1 MASVKVVHFKSKKF
15 SDGTSP
21 ILLRVIIDR
30 VVKYYKLG
38 DTYKCKFY
46 PKINGDPDPRYK
58 WNPDAGSFN
67 SNFTNSSTANRN
79 IRKRWAEAEGIIID
93 LENTNPDYSHDDF
106 KAEFIQKEK
115 RIYVLAYMDY
125 LIERML
131 ATENIGNAEV
141 YRTCRNVFKKFT
153 TDDIQFTEIKPKLL
167 NQFIES
173 CQKRGLKKNTI
184 NNYLRTLRAVCKK
197 AMKEEGLKYY
207 PFENF
212 DRWKDLKEETDKRA
226 LSKEEMLKIV
236 QFEAPE
242 GSDQFHAVRYFTFMY
257 ITYGLNFADL
267 AKLTGKNLKK
277 ADGVTI
283 IRYNRSKGG
292 KRYEIPLDETG
303 IAIVKYYQKLNPE
316 SKYIFPILN
325 EDIHITPEQIKTRI
339 KTAIKKTNSV
349 LKKIAIELEIEDKV
363 TTYVARHTFAT
374 VLYKDG
380 ENPGMISE
388 MLGHSNLQTTLTYLK
403 SFDHSAKLSA
413 GKKLL

>member
-1 MASVKVVHFKSKKF
+1 
-15 SDGTSP
+15 
-21 ILLRVIIDR
+21 
-30 VVKYYKLG
+30 
-38 DTYKCKFY
+38 
-46 PKINGDPDPRYK
+46 
-58 WNPDAGSFN
+58 
-67 SNFTNSSTANRN
+67 
-79 IRKRWAEAEGIIID
+79 
-93 LENTNPDYSHDDF
+93 
-106 KAEFIQKEK
+106 
-115 RIYVLAYMDY
+115 
-125 LIERML
+125 
-131 ATENIGNAEV
+131 
-141 YRTCRNVFKKFT
+141 
-153 TDDIQFTEIKPKLL
+153 
-167 NQFIES
+167 
-173 CQKRGLKKNTI
+173 
-184 NNYLRTLRAVCKK
+184 
-197 AMKEEGLKYY
+197 MKEEGLKYY

-242 GSDQFHAVRYFTFMY
+242 RSDQFHAIRYFTFMY